1 VLFRRIQKYLIAL
14 VPWLVGAALYGML
27 VVPWLEPYREWSDP
41 VHPVVQREKQTP
53 WWSRY
58 FQPGDWQLGEATVL
72 ETERGVLLFRDRK
85 EVGDHILQL
94 SPLTLV
100 LPRGTSHG
108 GGGEPSEVLLIEC
121 DQGAEFEFA
130 GRLDPLKGAPP
141 PLVGGML
148 RGLIR
153 MRSIHPSGQSL
164 SNIGQSLSNM
174 LIQTRDVHIDA
185 RTLWTS
191 QTVQIQ
197 LGDSQIEGRELL
209 IELDKELLSEPADA
223 SGASSS
229 PFQGFKSL
237 SLQYLDRAWIRLP
250 NGGLLG
256 SSPSHPTAA
265 PNVANLPPAHLS
277 IGCKRVFQYNFLRN
291 VATMDGGVTI
301 EHQVE
306 GMRPDRFSCDQ
317 LAIHLNVTSDPVAA
331 KDPQAAAWQVRLV
344 EAIGKDTDDEEEDH
358 YWVLLHAPDQQYRLQ
373 ARSLRWDQTAG
384 KIEVSNGLP
393 GNRFPAS
400 IPAYLQMKQ
409 LEIWSEQLD
418 FQNDA
423 LDVSSNRS
431 LDRLGN
437 LNAKGPGKCIAKI
450 DPDATWQLEWTQ
462 SLQLAPDGPVD
473 WLSIQGEAK
482 AGHTTQGSFSAERI
496 DLWIS
501 KQESAPGNA
510 APQGKL
516 AVGFRPQ
523 RMVAER
529 GVVLHT
535 AKLQAQVD
543 RLESWF
549 DYQEAAPIAVAPTA
563 PNPPGNGPAFPTRPI
578 DSAATTPAPSAPAA
592 GGNSANDPPLQVLG
606 RLLRTH
612 MVQAPGQTWVQ
623 DLELEG
629 DVTLLR
635 AAGAG
640 SAAWP
645 LRVSGDAMQMEMLD
659 QLFYDIRI
667 SGKPAT
673 IAVGEGMLQ
682 GPQLRMNQKEQQIW
696 MDSPGHF
703 ALPPEFLKTSEASS
717 PAGMVWMEV
726 PQVSWSGR
734 MVFNGET
741 ARLEGDVQWHGK
753 VQRPEGDTW
762 TLSGRSQQLDLVLG
776 QPLAWDLKTPQT
788 ATLSKMILRSDV
800 QVYALQE
807 DRFGHLQST
816 HHLALP
822 EIQFDL
828 VQQTFQGRGPGGIR
842 SHAQNLSQ
850 DRSTTPAVAALSSPS
865 SEAALLQCLHLT
877 FAQAMQGRMLRAAGG
892 NQMDVT
898 FLQNVHALQGSVSNW
913 NDALDLHQL
922 TALSPGQSIITADQ
936 LRIYSTGDLNS
947 NQPPGLP
954 RLVSTPPAAGFWE
967 LEANG
972 NVTAESIPSQGRVK
986 VMAQRAQYVL
996 HQDRLRIEGMPQRPA
1011 VIWMTDPKLPAGA
1024 PAEFQVRFAEVNV
1037 RTLEY
1042 GAMELVSAS
1051 AGTRDDGA
1059 QRTPATGTTGT
1070 GAWGPPLP
1078 PGPPPS
1084 SNLPA
1089 GPFPGSSSGNLPNPR
1104 ELFPGRQGGR

>member
-1 VLFRRIQKYLIAL
+1 VLVRRIQNYLIAL
-14 VPWLVGAALYGML
+14 VPWLVGAAVYGMV
-27 VVPWLEPYREWSDP
+27 VVPWLEPHREWSDP
-41 VHPVVQREKQTP
+41 VHPVVQREKQAP

-100 LPRGTSHG
+100 LPRGASNET
-108 GGGEPSEVLLIEC
+108 GGEPSEVLLIEC
-121 DQGAEFEFA
+121 DQGAEFEFS

-153 MRSIHPSGQSL
+153 MRSTSPSGHT
-164 SNIGQSLSNM
+164 LSNM

-197 LGDSQIEGRELL
+197 LGESQIEGRELL
-209 IELDKELLSEPADA
+209 IELDKELLSEPADTG
-223 SGASSS
+223 GASSS

-250 NGGLLG
+250 DGGLLG
-256 SSPSHPTAA
+256 SAASHPTADPRA
-265 PNVANLPPAHLS
+265 AFLPPAHLS

-301 EHQVE
+301 EHHVE

-384 KIEVSNGLP
+384 KIEVSNALP

-400 IPAYLQMKQ
+400 IPAYLQLKQ

-423 LDVSSNRS
+423 LDASSSRS
-431 LDRLGN
+431 LDRLGI
-437 LNAKGPGKCIAKI
+437 LNAKGPGKCNAKI
-450 DPDATWQLEWTQ
+450 DPDASWQLNWTQ
-462 SLQLAPDGPVD
+462 SLQLAPDGPAD

-482 AGHTTQGSFSAERI
+482 AAHTTQGSFSAQRI

-501 KQESAPGNA
+501 KQDASPSDAK
-510 APQGKL
+510 PQGIQ
-516 AVGFRPQ
+516 AAGFRPQ
-523 RMVAER
+523 RMVAEQ

-549 DYQEAAPIAVAPTA
+549 DYQDVAPIPVAPTA
-563 PNPPGNGPAFPTRPI
+563 PNPAANSPAFPTRPI
-578 DSAATTPAPSAPAA
+578 DSATTTTPLPATPV
-592 GGNSANDPPLQVLG
+592 GGNSATDPPLQVLG
-606 RLLRTH
+606 KLLRTH

-667 SGKPAT
+667 SGQPAT

-703 ALPPEFLKTSEASS
+703 ALPPEFLQSSEASN
-717 PAGMVWMEV
+717 PGGIVWMEV
-726 PQVSWSGR
+726 PQVAWSGR

-807 DRFGHLQST
+807 DRFGQLQST

-828 VQQTFQGRGPGGIR
+828 IQQTFQGRGPGGIR
-842 SHAQNLSQ
+842 SHAKGLTQ
-850 DRSTTPAVAALSSPS
+850 DASTSPAVAALSSPGS
-865 SEAALLQCLHLT
+865 DATPLQCLHLT

-892 NQMDVT
+892 NQMDVS
-898 FLQNVHALQGSVSNW
+898 FLQNVHALQGTVANW
-913 NDALDLHQL
+913 TDALDLHQL

-947 NQPPGLP
+947 NQPLGSP
-954 RLVSTPPAAGFWE
+954 RLVSTPPASGFWE

-972 NVTAESIPSQGRVK
+972 NVTAESIPSQGRIK

-1011 VIWMTDPKLPAGA
+1011 VIWMTDPKLPAGT

-1051 AGTRDDGA
+1051 AGIREDGSPRPPTA
-1059 QRTPATGTTGT
+1059 GPPSAGT
-1070 GAWGPPLP
+1070 WGPPLP
-1078 PGPPPS
+1078 PGPPAS
-1084 SNLPA
+1084 ANLPA

-1104 ELFPGRQGGR
+1104 ELFPGRPGGR